1 MKIFRSLILSLLIIL
16 CSAVQAQN
24 IVPQPQ
30 KKEKGNGAFNILTT
44 TKITHYPS
52 LRSQAERLA
61 EYVPLDVREYNEAE
75 KGNIVLREKENLA
88 PEAYV
93 LVVNEQGVVIE
104 GGSAAGVHNGI
115 ETLLQLLPSSVYAK
129 QLPLPV
135 AVGYCR

>member
-1 MKIFRSLILSLLIIL
+1 MKIFRSLILSLLIVL

-30 KKEKGNGAFNILTT
+30 KIEKRNGAFNILTT

-75 KGNIVLREKENLA
+75 KGNIVLREAENLA

-93 LVVNEQGVVIE
+93 LVVNEQGVVID
-104 GGSAAGVHNGI
+104 G
-115 ETLLQLLPSSVYAK
+115 
-129 QLPLPV
+129 
-135 AVGYCR
+135 